1 MLQGLSGTVAP
12 SQTHQEAFGSMRTI
26 QATTDQAAEKST
38 ILDETR
44 IIALALISVGTL
56 LIAIGPW
63 LSGSTQSLDV
73 WCQHAASFSARGL
86 LQELSW
92 MASQHCG
99 YCYLGAAMIGIGI
112 ATGLRRGS

>member
-1 MLQGLSGTVAP
+1 MSLGLSGRVTS
-12 SQTHQEAFGSMRTI
+12 SQTHEGAFGSMPII
-26 QATTDQAAEKST
+26 QATTDQGAEKAT
-38 ILDETR
+38 VLNETR
-44 IIALALISVGTL
+44 FIALALISVGAL

-63 LSGSTQSLDV
+63 LSGSTQSLGA
-73 WCQHAASFSARGL
+73 WCQHATSFSARGL

-92 MASQHCG
+92 IASLHCS

>member
-1 MLQGLSGTVAP
+1 MSLGLSGRVTS
-12 SQTHQEAFGSMRTI
+12 SQTHEGAFGSMPTI
-26 QATTDQAAEKST
+26 QATNDQAAEKSN
-38 ILDETR
+38 ILDGTG
-44 IIALALISVGTL
+44 IIALALISVGAL

-63 LSGSTQSLDV
+63 PSGSTQSLGS

-92 MASQHCG
+92 IASQHCG
-99 YCYLGAAMIGIGI
+99 FCYLGAAMIGIGI

>member
-1 MLQGLSGTVAP
+1 MSLGLSGRVTS
-12 SQTHQEAFGSMRTI
+12 SQTHEGAFGSMPTI
-26 QATTDQAAEKST
+26 QATNDQAAEKSN
-38 ILDETR
+38 ILDGTR
-44 IIALALISVGTL
+44 IIALALISVGAL

-63 LSGSTQSLDV
+63 LSGSTQSLGS

-92 MASQHCG
+92 IASQHCG

>member
-1 MLQGLSGTVAP
+1 MLRGLSGTVAP

-44 IIALALISVGTL
+44 IIALALISVGAL

-63 LSGSTQSLDV
+63 LSGSTQSLGA
-73 WCQHAASFSARGL
+73 WCQHATSFSARGL

-92 MASQHCG
+92 LASQHCG

>member
-1 MLQGLSGTVAP
+1 VTS
-12 SQTHQEAFGSMRTI
+12 SQTPQEAFGSMRTI
-26 QATTDQAAEKST
+26 QATTDQATEKST

-44 IIALALISVGTL
+44 IIALALISVGAL

-63 LSGSTQSLDV
+63 LSGSTQSLGT
-73 WCQHAASFSARGL
+73 WCQHAAGFSARGL

-99 YCYLGAAMIGIGI
+99 YCYLGASMVGIGI

>member
-44 IIALALISVGTL
+44 IIALALINVGAP
-56 LIAIGPW
+56 LIAIGPR
-63 LSGSTQSLDV
+63 LSGSTQSLGA
-73 WCQHAASFSARGL
+73 WCQHAASFSAHGL

>member
-1 MLQGLSGTVAP
+1 MSLGLSGRVTSSP
-12 SQTHQEAFGSMRTI
+12 THEGAFGSMPII
-26 QATTDQAAEKST
+26 QATTDQGAEKAT
-38 ILDETR
+38 VLNETR
-44 IIALALISVGTL
+44 FIAVALISVGAL

-63 LSGSTQSLDV
+63 LSGSTQSLGS
-73 WCQHAASFSARGL
+73 WCQNTANFSARGL

-92 MASQHCG
+92 IASQHCG